1 MHLFTYDKTILALR
15 LFLGLLMCRVLY
27 WGVFDQTLWFDES
40 GQYWMSLGQSHF
52 SPPLTSNGSLL
63 EVWQRNIDSNL
74 DPGGFTFL
82 LRWWIKLVGSDLMT
96 LRVFPSLFLILF
108 LGIVLKFNLSISASK
123 LEKVLSYLFVMF
135 LMTSPMILNYGFE
148 IRAYSYSLALSTLLI
163 VLSISYFKKP
173 FNSYGR
179 ALWLLSG
186 LLAIF
191 GRYSSIPII
200 LACIVVTTYSRKSNL
215 QKLKN
220 QKKLW
225 FSLDNIVGMILM
237 GFMTLTYIF
246 VTREQNNQSGKPPK
260 YVDYIMLK
268 DKSISES
275 FRIVVSNF
283 YSLPGMLLLSLLV
296 ISSILILTGNFKK
309 LNIKW
314 QGLAWIYLLS
324 TILEI
329 ILSLVGLLPWS
340 LNTRWSIENYSFVG
354 LSLLFITQNAVHI
367 SFAWKKQRESVVATI
382 CSMALLFS
390 ILGIGGNLSDFRS
403 NRGFNVKLMDAMP
416 NETVEFD
423 FLIVDDGIYPDLR
436 FYIENEKAYSKYLPG
451 WNPEK
456 VIRFNFE
463 SGKLNQLANLL
474 AKHQK
479 EHILLLLNASWDGGK
494 EKRVFPILK
503 ENGFEIYKEITTHQ
517 VLGWTSW
524 IR

>member
-1 MHLFTYDKTILALR
+1 
-15 LFLGLLMCRVLY
+15 
-27 WGVFDQTLWFDES
+27 
-40 GQYWMSLGQSHF
+40 
-52 SPPLTSNGSLL
+52 
-63 EVWQRNIDSNL
+63 
-74 DPGGFTFL
+74 
-82 LRWWIKLVGSDLMT
+82 
-96 LRVFPSLFLILF
+96 
-108 LGIVLKFNLSISASK
+108 
-123 LEKVLSYLFVMF
+123 
-135 LMTSPMILNYGFE
+135 
-148 IRAYSYSLALSTLLI
+148 
-163 VLSISYFKKP
+163 
-173 FNSYGR
+173 
-179 ALWLLSG
+179 
-186 LLAIF
+186 
-191 GRYSSIPII
+191 
-200 LACIVVTTYSRKSNL
+200 
-215 QKLKN
+215 LKN

-382 CSMALLFS
+382 CSIALLFS

-456 VIRFNFE
+456 VIRFDFE